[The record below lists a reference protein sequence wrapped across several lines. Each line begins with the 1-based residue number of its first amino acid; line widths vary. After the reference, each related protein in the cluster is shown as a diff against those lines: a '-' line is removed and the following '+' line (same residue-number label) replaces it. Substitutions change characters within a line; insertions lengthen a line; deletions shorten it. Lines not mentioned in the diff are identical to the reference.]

1 MSKLDELIQEIR
13 LMNENIRQLIRSQQ
27 SQSKTL
33 YKIPRAAM
41 MLGVSP
47 ALLRKLCKK
56 GTVPCSTTNNNPT
69 NKHYIVDIDE
79 ARLALAAGGYL
90 YSTPP
95 KRGPKPL
102 TQII

>member
-13 LMNENIRQLIRSQQ
+13 QMNENIRQLIISQQ
-27 SQSKTL
+27 QGKSL

-41 MLGVSP
+41 LLGVSP

-56 GTVPCSTTNNNPT
+56 GTVPCSATNNNPR
-69 NKHYIVDIDE
+69 NKHYVVDIDE

-102 TQII
+102 THIV